1 MHPLRTAAFTLLSVM
16 LSLPVTAPS
25 AARPPAAPEIDEIHI
40 DKSDHRLE
48 LRREGKA
55 VKTYRVAIGPGGA
68 GPKRMEGDQVTPVGT
83 YTVTGRI
90 NGLFHQFLVVSYPN
104 DDDRRRFAEL
114 KKRGEIPSD
123 KRIGNGIGIHGTGQ
137 FTGEANMLSGRPSLV
152 RGRIR
157 EAGALLDDPR
167 VARLREGLGEAQA
180 LGTHHEG
187 GARPGPGAVGLSC
200 VARF

>member
-16 LSLPVTAPS
+16 LSLPLTAPS
-25 AARPPAAPEIDEIHI
+25 AARPPSAAEIDEIHI

-114 KKRGEIPSD
+114 KKTGAIPPD
-123 KRIGNGIGIHGTGQ
+123 KRIGNGIGIHGTGHKEWNGVHKESDW
-137 FTGEANMLSGRPSLV
+137 TLGCVA
-152 RGRIR
+152 
-157 EAGALLDDPR
+157 LDDAEIDE
-167 VARLREGLGEAQA
+167 VARLVKD
-180 LGTHHEG
+180 GT
-187 GARPGPGAVGLSC
+187 RIVITD
-200 VARF
+200 